1 MTLTLRK
8 PQIKEYNK
16 VNQLIIDG
24 FKTKN
29 DPIQINFFENPNIIC
44 LVALDDTEIVGTA
57 TLHIIQKSN
66 RKMGLIEDV
75 VTHPKHQGKG
85 IGKQL
90 VSELTKKAKNHGC
103 YKIILN
109 CTPENVIFYEKI
121 GFSKEQ
127 LQMTVRL

>member
-16 VNQLIIDG
+16 VNQLIIDA

-29 DPIQINFFENPNIIC
+29 DPIQIDFFENPNIIC
-44 LVALDDTEIVGTA
+44 LVALDDSEIVGTA
-57 TLHIIQKSN
+57 SLHIIQKSN

-85 IGKQL
+85 VGRQL
-90 VSELTKKAKNHGC
+90 VTELIKKAKKYGC
-103 YKIILN
+103 YKTILN
-109 CTPENVIFYEKI
+109 CTPENVFFYQKL
-121 GFSKEQ
+121 GFSQEQ
-127 LQMTVRL
+127 LQMTVRQ